1 MIKKFLFFWL
11 FSLPALAFTIPDDL
25 TQGMFVYGT
34 AEKGEQ
40 IYYEDLKVPVI
51 NGKYVFA
58 LGRNARP
65 EIQITIKRG
74 FFSKDE
80 KLYFKVA
87 PRTWQKD
94 VFDGVPQRT
103 VAPSATDL
111 KRIQSE
117 QVLLNTA
124 RAKRPIKD
132 TFPTCFIKPVEE
144 TRISSHF
151 GSYRVINGIAQRP
164 HSGLDMAA
172 PEGTPVKAT
181 ADGVVILA
189 ENDLFYTG
197 GTVLI
202 EHGNGI
208 QSGYSHLSR
217 VDVKVGDEI
226 KQGDILGLVGMTG
239 RATGPHLHFTLA
251 WENIR
256 IAPEFIYCNS
266 CPCRDK

>member
-1 MIKKFLFFWL
+1 
-11 FSLPALAFTIPDDL
+11 
-25 TQGMFVYGT
+25 
-34 AEKGEQ
+34 
-40 IYYEDLKVPVI
+40 
-51 NGKYVFA
+51 
-58 LGRNARP
+58 
-65 EIQITIKRG
+65 
-74 FFSKDE
+74 
-80 KLYFKVA
+80 
-87 PRTWQKD
+87 
-94 VFDGVPQRT
+94 
-103 VAPSATDL
+103 
-111 KRIQSE
+111 
-117 QVLLNTA
+117 
-124 RAKRPIKD
+124 
-132 TFPTCFIKPVEE
+132 
-144 TRISSHF
+144 
-151 GSYRVINGIAQRP
+151 
-164 HSGLDMAA
+164 MAA

-217 VDVKVGDEI
+217 VDVKAGDEI